1 MIHPPICWLISP
13 NVGSPNICGIFK
25 PQIRMIPHVSS
36 EVSESLTPRP
46 AVRGRPLP
54 APKTPRST
62 SASPEPP
69 APAACASSGHQCMAT
84 TWDRL
89 RRKECGAIGSTGAMG
104 YKKKGWVM
112 SWWIWCYYVY
122 IMCILW
128 LYVYII
134 NYILYI
140 TWKNGGFIW
149 IYNWIYVYIWIFE
162 KSLTSISSRKGGF
175 IHNTNI
181 HQHKLVWA
189 NKKVDLNKTKWDLI
203 GTWNGSSHFGT
214 NGKQMAGQ

>member
-1 MIHPPICWLISP
+1 MTSIFFGWAQPISFRTSKQVILSSVPLINRPVIEQRSSNYVLPCLTSPSPTFKTSSAIITSYFLISSPLPYQKKTMIHPPICWLISP

-104 YKKKGWVM
+104 YKKKG
-112 SWWIWCYYVY
+112 
-122 IMCILW
+122 
-128 LYVYII
+128 
-134 NYILYI
+134 
-140 TWKNGGFIW
+140 
-149 IYNWIYVYIWIFE
+149 
-162 KSLTSISSRKGGF
+162 
-175 IHNTNI
+175 
-181 HQHKLVWA
+181 
-189 NKKVDLNKTKWDLI
+189 
-203 GTWNGSSHFGT
+203 
-214 NGKQMAGQ
+214 